1 MPDPSSCVS
10 GAGTRRVLQE
20 GERQIF
26 TATLTP
32 PRKTAITRRRTIR
45 PHCDTCKASFDAVL
59 LSFKGAF
66 EQAKSNRCLDC
77 SSVRMAGARTLRQAR
92 RYRHIAEA
100 LICLASL
107 RRPSSSASVGAPRVL
122 AGLITRYVWF
132 SSRNSVKC
140 TVKAGVLTSELG
152 NRNSPIHLGLSP
164 Q

>member
-10 GAGTRRVLQE
+10 GAGTWRLLQK

-77 SSVRMAGARTLRQAR
+77 SSVRMAEGTD
-92 RYRHIAEA
+92 
-100 LICLASL
+100 
-107 RRPSSSASVGAPRVL
+107 
-122 AGLITRYVWF
+122 T
-132 SSRNSVKC
+132 
-140 TVKAGVLTSELG
+140 TTS
-152 NRNSPIHLGLSP
+152 
-164 Q
+164 